1 KGQAVA
7 VAASGGKDST
17 VLAHLLVR
25 LNRERGLGLRLA
37 LLAVDE
43 GIWGYRDE
51 ALGVL
56 KGVGVGLPL
65 PLLLVSHR
73 EVFGWDLDDLGPA
86 MGGRSHNADDVAE
99 TVLMNFLRGDVA
111 RLRRAAN
118 EASMGTTIGT
128 SGATNE
134 ATTATKIPRATNE
147 ASGDAV
153 ATNEVALATNK

>member
-1 KGQAVA
+1 PGHAVA

-25 LNRERGLGLRLA
+25 LNGRNRLGLRLA
-37 LLAVDE
+37 LLGVDE

-56 KGVGVGLPL
+56 RGVGGSLPL

-73 EVFGWDLDDLGPA
+73 ELFGWDVDDVGAVL
-86 MGGRSHNADDVAE
+86 GGRSRCTVCGVFRRQALERAAREMGADWIATGHNADDVAE

-118 EASMGTTIGT
+118 EAS
-128 SGATNE
+128 GAT
-134 ATTATKIPRATNE
+134 
-147 ASGDAV
+147 V
-153 ATNEVALATNK
+153 ATNGVNVATKG